1 MRYTVLW
8 SPEAE
13 DQLAEIWIEAA
24 DRNAVTAAQATI
36 DEELAADPET
46 KGKEASEDLRRFKVE
61 PLVVL
66 FEIQPGDRLAKVTA
80 VRRAP

>member
-13 DQLAEIWIEAA
+13 RRLAEIWLEAA
-24 DRNAVTAAQATI
+24 DRNAVAAAQGTI
-36 DEELAADPET
+36 DDELATGPES
-46 KGKEASEDLRRFKVE
+46 KGTEVSEGLRRFKVE

-66 FEIQPGDRLAKVTA
+66 FEIQPGDRSVKVTA
-80 VRRAP
+80 VN